1 MMYNLEFVDILNV
14 NDKLKYKV
22 RCWRNK
28 ERIRKFMLTQHVIS
42 KEEHFDWIQ
51 NLMQKN
57 DRKFWIVFANDVSI
71 GSVYLHKINYNQLNA
86 EWGFYI
92 GEDAYI
98 GKGLSKRILY
108 KLLQY
113 FFEVMKF
120 EVLFTKALSDNIIA
134 LNIYRKFKFAEIK
147 RLSANSGKEIVTLS
161 FSRTDWERC
170 KSDFENVCF

>member
-1 MMYNLEFVDILNV
+1 MTYNLKLVDILSV
-14 NDKLKYKV
+14 DDELKDKV

-28 ERIRKFMLTQHVIS
+28 ERIRKSMLTQHVIS
-42 KEEHFDWIQ
+42 KEEHFNWIE
-51 NLMQKN
+51 NLRHKD

-71 GSVYLHKINYNQLNA
+71 GSVYLQNINYNQLNA
-86 EWGFYI
+86 DWGFYI
-92 GEDAYI
+92 GEDAYV
-98 GKGLSKRILY
+98 GKGLSKRILC

-120 EVLFTKALSDNIIA
+120 EVLFTKVISDNTVA
-134 LNIYRKFKFAEIK
+134 LNIYRKFKFAEING
-147 RLSANSGKEIVTLS
+147 LSANGGKEIVTLS